1 MSSGTVIV
9 IIILILLLI
18 LVIGIIIYVYKN
30 ESEDLLTNKH
40 SETCNHCKYLVE
52 YNDGHVE
59 CWLKIEKA
67 CIDKSLG
74 LRYFKEKKENNDGR
88 ENNSNF
94 K

>member
-9 IIILILLLI
+9 IIILILLLV
-18 LVIGIIIYVYKN
+18 LVIGIIIYVQKN
-30 ESEDLLTNKH
+30 ESDDLLTNKH

-74 LRYFKEKKENNDGR
+74 LRYFKELEEDKND
-88 ENNSNF
+88 
-94 K
+94 KT